1 MKARTDLPTARRRD
15 RALTKLGLALLRRG
29 RSKEGHTGPPPLFV
43 VGSGRSGNT
52 LVRRMLLST
61 GGIYIPPETFVLGD
75 IIEGWSRTAL
85 LTWQERVWLFC
96 ARFEKHVFF
105 PTFHLDNLNE
115 FAAEAIALPTKSRS
129 LRTLIESFFR
139 FLAVAH
145 GSSAPR
151 WGDKTPFNTFH
162 LDALD
167 AVFPD
172 AQYLWLVRDGRDVAL
187 SYVEAGLFDTL
198 EAAAE
203 RWVSA
208 NRSCAALAAR
218 HPNVYRQ
225 SYEALVSDPE
235 GSFRAICDW
244 AGLEYSPAVL
254 TASSTPM
261 GDVEALAHHKKVM
274 QPISAA
280 SVGRW
285 KTKLSVDDLARFPN
299 GFREMMSDMEYDP
312 MDARP

>member
-1 MKARTDLPTARRRD
+1 MKARNDLPTARRRD
-15 RALTKLGLALLRRG
+15 QALTKLGLALLRRN
-29 RSKEGHTGPPPLFV
+29 RSKEGHAGPPPLFV

-52 LVRRMLLST
+52 LVRRVLLST

-105 PTFHLDNLNE
+105 PTFHLDNLND
-115 FAAEAIALPTKSRS
+115 FAAVAITLPPKSRS
-129 LRTLIESFFR
+129 LRCLIESFFGY
-139 FLAVAH
+139 LADAH
-145 GSSAPR
+145 GSDAPR

-198 EAAAE
+198 EDAAE

-208 NRSCAALAAR
+208 NGSCAALAAR
-218 HPNVYRQ
+218 HPGVYRQ
-225 SYEALVSDPE
+225 SYETLVSDPE
-235 GSFRAICDW
+235 DNFRTICDW
-244 AGLEYSPAVL
+244 AGLEFSPAML
-254 TASSTPM
+254 TASSAPM
-261 GDVEALAHHKKVM
+261 GDVEALEHHKRVM
-274 QPISAA
+274 QPISAG
-280 SVGRW
+280 SIGRW
-285 KTKLSVDDLARFPN
+285 KTKLSNDDLARFPKDF
-299 GFREMMSDMEYDP
+299 GEMMAEMGYDP
-312 MDARP
+312 LEARS